1 MRHKHA
7 PTCTCKGMEVDEHR
21 LILRA
26 TFHRRNKNSGAEGK
40 ERTKGA
46 GVGVSTAKAG
56 QERANSALVLK
67 VHTFALILLLHAG
80 GNHR

>member
-7 PTCTCKGMEVDEHR
+7 PTRTCKGMEVDEHR
-21 LILRA
+21 LILRSTGETRIVA
-26 TFHRRNKNSGAEGK
+26 PKVK
-40 ERTKGA
+40 KGPREQGWA
-46 GVGVSTAKAG
+46 FEESRP

>member
-1 MRHKHA
+1 MKHRFD
-7 PTCTCKGMEVDEHR
+7 P
-21 LILRA
+21 

-40 ERTKGA
+40 ERTKAA